1 MNDPVTPRTDGLAN
15 LGQRVVAFL
24 IDALIVS
31 LVSRF
36 IMVKLNIKVDDADA
50 IEKFSEGGLLNLLIH
65 WLYFAGMESSTYR
78 ATLGKLSMGMY
89 VGTLKNHPLT
99 FAKATGRY
107 FGKILSTI
115 LFGLG
120 FIMAAFNDHVQT
132 LHDKLS
138 GTLVFVKQQD

>member
-1 MNDPVTPRTDGLAN
+1 MNDPVEPRADGLAN

-24 IDALIVS
+24 IDALIIT

-36 IMVKLNIKVDDADA
+36 ILAKLNIKADDSDA
-50 IEKFSEGGLLNLLIH
+50 IEKFSEEGILNLLLH
-65 WLYFAGMESSTYR
+65 WLYFAGLESSSYR
-78 ATLGKLSMGMY
+78 ATLGKLSMGLY
-89 VGTLKNHPLT
+89 VGTLKNQPLS

-115 LFGLG
+115 TFGLG
-120 FIMAAFNDHVQT
+120 FIMAAFNDRVQT

-138 GTLVFVKQQD
+138 GTLVFVRKQD